1 MFQESPLLD
10 FFVLCSNDSIQMFYN
25 VKMQRHGEIEV
36 KHGNQ
41 SQIDKGSIYKS
52 LQQRYNFNDYRYI
65 KDVVRLVI
73 DND

>member
-1 MFQESPLLD
+1 
-10 FFVLCSNDSIQMFYN
+10 
-25 VKMQRHGEIEV
+25 MQRHGEIEV

-73 DND
+73 DNDLNKSSLEVYDQKN